1 MAGRIN
7 NNNVAFWPWPANVR
21 EKIVERNQI
30 VDRKKGKKGKVG
42 DPRNPPLASAALL
55 EFMGPGH
62 SSEELRLPMLV
73 SPRQG
78 DGRNAESSGLLE
90 LQGLLERGDAAQTQ
104 VMTRELQRIGVP
116 AERLERLKALLQRE
130 AGMLELMGRL
140 SADVEEIQARIK
152 DEQKTRG
159 Y

>member
-7 NNNVAFWPWPANVR
+7 PNNVPFWPWPANVR
-21 EKIVERNQI
+21 EKIIERNQI
-30 VDRKKGKKGKVG
+30 VDRKKGKKKVG
-42 DPRNPPLASAALL
+42 DPKNPPLASAALL

-62 SSEELRLPMLV
+62 SSEELRLPMPV

-78 DGRNAESSGLLE
+78 DGRSAESSGLAE
-90 LQGLLERGDAAQTQ
+90 LAGLLERGDAAQTQ
-104 VMTRELQRIGVP
+104 SMTRELARLGVP
-116 AERLERLKALLQRE
+116 PERLERLKALLQRE
-130 AGMLELMGRL
+130 AGMLEVMGRL
-140 SADVEEIQARIK
+140 SADMAEIQSRIK